1 LKTKSL
7 FRGGDSL
14 NSSLLSS
21 SSKQSGGSRFSTTAE
36 DEELVANFSVFKLD
50 QRTGVFTAATSAAE
64 TTLLDSGASRTMSS
78 SRDDFR
84 SISKEK
90 VYLTTANKKS
100 TTFGRLGVLKQN
112 SLGLCSAVYLPA
124 LPIKRLVSVSSC
136 IHAGWQVFLRK
147 NDSFLQRGGESVSV
161 TWDRNS
167 QLFTI
172 PFEILDMET
181 VSDDWHDVA
190 GSLRNGSN
198 TPMGKFRETLISALV
213 FRPVVLPGP
222 GLLGF
227 GFRFLVSTYLFVFSK

>member
-1 LKTKSL
+1 LKIKSS

-14 NSSLLSS
+14 NSSLLSNS
-21 SSKQSGGSRFSTTAE
+21 LNKSGGSHLSTTTVG
-36 DEELVANFSVFKLD
+36 EELVANFSVFKVDL
-50 QRTGVFTAATSAAE
+50 RTGVFTAAISAAE
-64 TTLLDSGASRTMSS
+64 ATLLDSGASRTMSS

-100 TTFGRLGVLKQN
+100 TTFGHLGVLKPN
-112 SLGLCSAVYLPA
+112 SLGLSSAVYLPM

-136 IHAGWQVFLRK
+136 IHAGWHVFLRK

-172 PFEILDMET
+172 PYEVVDVET
-181 VSDDWHDVA
+181 VSHQWDDVA
-190 GSLRNGSN
+190 G
-198 TPMGKFRETLISALV
+198 FFEDWIV
-213 FRPVVLPGP
+213 Y
-222 GLLGF
+222 
-227 GFRFLVSTYLFVFSK
+227 TYG